1 MSGMEPASSIV
12 SKFGGPS
19 KLAKILA
26 VHRTRVSNWTRPK
39 EAGGSGGRIPQAH
52 HRTILSIAR
61 ERELDI
67 AAEDLLP
74 SVENTPTDP
83 ARPAPEP
90 AGATV

>member
-1 MSGMEPASSIV
+1 MEPASSIV

-19 KLAKILA
+19 KLATILN

-74 SVENTPTDP
+74 REKEAP
-83 ARPAPEP
+83 AET
-90 AGATV
+90 GAAA